1 MEPRLKEMM
10 AARRQKVQEFRRRG
24 INPYGQRYI
33 RTHSAKDVKSNF
45 EALEGSQVSVAGRI
59 MSKRTHG
66 KAGFMHIQDASG
78 RIQIYGS
85 LDALGE
91 EAYDL
96 FKKLDVGD
104 IVGVQGEVFITKT
117 GEISIRAGEVTILA
131 KCLRPLP
138 EKWHG
143 LRDVELRYRQRYLD
157 LIVNPG
163 VQRVFLLRSS
173 IIRAIREFLD
183 GRGFIE
189 VETPAMHVI
198 PGGAAARPF
207 VTHHNAL
214 DMDLYLRI
222 ALELHLKRLLVGGLE
237 RVYEIGRVFRNEGIS
252 TRHNPEF
259 TMLELYQSYSDYH
272 EMMELTEQLL
282 CYVANRALGTAVIN
296 YQGNE
301 IDLTPPWPR
310 ITLTEIISRYTG
322 VDITRLRTE
331 DDARREAER
340 LGLTVMPG
348 TTRGKIINEIF
359 ENLVEPR
366 LISPTFVVDYP
377 VDISPLAKRREDNPE
392 LTYRFE
398 AFVAGM
404 EVANAFSELNDPDDQ
419 RERFLEQARQR
430 EKGDQEAHEIDED
443 FLRALEYGMPPAG
456 GLGIGIDRIVMILTD
471 SPSIREVIL
480 FPTLKVREEDR
491 EDL

>member
-10 AARRQKVQEFRRRG
+10 AARRQKVEEFRRRG

-163 VQRVFLLRSS
+163 VRRVFLLRSS

>member
-1 MEPRLKEMM
+1 
-10 AARRQKVQEFRRRG
+10 
-24 INPYGQRYI
+24 
-33 RTHSAKDVKSNF
+33 
-45 EALEGSQVSVAGRI
+45 I

-404 EVANAFSELNDPDDQ
+404 EVA
-419 RERFLEQARQR
+419 
-430 EKGDQEAHEIDED
+430 
-443 FLRALEYGMPPAG
+443 
-456 GLGIGIDRIVMILTD
+456 
-471 SPSIREVIL
+471 
-480 FPTLKVREEDR
+480 
-491 EDL
+491 

>member
-1 MEPRLKEMM
+1 MM
-10 AARRQKVQEFRRRG
+10 AARRQKVEEFRRRG

-163 VQRVFLLRSS
+163 VRRVFLLRSS